1 MVDLLTV
8 VTLVVLSLF
17 LRIQNKKRVESH
29 HLPEHT
35 RPSLFSEALQE
46 LIATAGGIYLALV
59 LLVTFLQIELAD
71 KWQIYEIKMDPLAL
85 TALSLALIQPLVL
98 RLYRLLKGDR

>member
-29 HLPEHT
+29 QLPEHT

-46 LIATAGGIYLALV
+46 LIATAGGIYLSLV

-98 RLYRLLKGDR
+98 RLYRLLKGEL

>member
-29 HLPEHT
+29 QLPEHT

-46 LIATAGGIYLALV
+46 LIATAGGIYL
-59 LLVTFLQIELAD
+59 
-71 KWQIYEIKMDPLAL
+71 
-85 TALSLALIQPLVL
+85 S
-98 RLYRLLKGDR
+98 